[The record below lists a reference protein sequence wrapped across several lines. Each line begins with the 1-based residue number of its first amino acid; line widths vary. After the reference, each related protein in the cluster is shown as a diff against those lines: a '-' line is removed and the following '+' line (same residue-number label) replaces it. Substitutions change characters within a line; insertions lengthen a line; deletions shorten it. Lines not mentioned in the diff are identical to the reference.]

1 VITPCRSTTLTT
13 TLILD
18 TKNIEEDVM
27 MNWTDEALRAE
38 AEYRRERLHRMASH
52 RSTSTR
58 RTGAWHRWLNR
69 GPRH

>member
-1 VITPCRSTTLTT
+1 
-13 TLILD
+13 
-18 TKNIEEDVM
+18 M

-52 RSTSTR
+52 RSASAR